1 MGKVGRKSS
10 ISSGDITRLEKCFN
24 LGMSVTSACYEVKVS
39 RDAYYRRLKEDEEF
53 RDSME
58 YAKDFVM
65 RKSKQNVAVAIVNDG
80 NIELSKWWLER
91 RDPDFRS
98 GIKAVVEEE
107 PVDKPMDEKKIL
119 DILASIKAGHDAMEN
134 YNKMV
139 ERTWIEETQKAREIQ
154 AQYATK

>member
-10 ISSGDITRLEKCFN
+10 ISPGDITRLEKCFN

-65 RKSKQNVAVAIVNDG
+65 RKAKQNVAVAIVNDG

-91 RDPDFRS
+91 KDPEFRLGTRD
-98 GIKAVVEEE
+98 VVEEE
-107 PVDKPMDEKKIL
+107 PVDKPMDEKMTL
-119 DILASIKAGHDAMEN
+119 DILARIKEGQEAREN
-134 YNKMV
+134 YHKMV
-139 ERTWIEETQKAREIQ
+139 RRTWEEETQKARDIQ
-154 AQYATK
+154 AKYATQ